1 MAYFW
6 ANRSVDFLNTIYSD
20 VVDTTYFDYDGYGNP
35 QGVLWTYANG
45 MVAGL
50 DGHGIDANGITG
62 TVDVYMAWDSMYDA
76 VEAYRVEAINLP
88 VSTAIAAASSGNL

>member
-6 ANRSVDFLNTIYSD
+6 ANRSVDFLNTIYSE

-50 DGHGIDANGITG
+50 DGHGIDANGTTG
-62 TVDVYMAWDSMYDA
+62 TIDIYMAWDS
-76 VEAYRVEAINLP
+76 
-88 VSTAIAAASSGNL
+88 VSIP